1 MDQFKEAVK
10 TIATD
15 YIRYEIDCYVGN
27 YDDKMKERILDEAE
41 LSFDACYGLI
51 HKSGLYGQTQD
62 ILYELGIE
70 ALNIYYRTNVS
81 EMYDHVYEIK
91 MNEIYEN
98 KMNENKNLG

>member
-41 LSFDACYGLI
+41 LSLNACSGLI
-51 HKSGLYGQTQD
+51 LTSGLYGQT
-62 ILYELGIE
+62 IELLYELGID
-70 ALNIYYRTNVS
+70 AINTYYKTRVS
-81 EMYDHVYEIK
+81 ELYDHVYEIK
-91 MNEIYEN
+91 MDEMYEN
-98 KMNENKNLG
+98 VK